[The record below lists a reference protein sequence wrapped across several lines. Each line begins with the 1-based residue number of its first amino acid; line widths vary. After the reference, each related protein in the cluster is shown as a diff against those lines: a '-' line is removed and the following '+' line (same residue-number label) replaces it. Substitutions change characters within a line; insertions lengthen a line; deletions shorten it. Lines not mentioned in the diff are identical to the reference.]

1 MRNLITVS
9 VLLACLW
16 LPVSSVGQ
24 TLSNKEKRRIN
35 AKLLEAIEQY
45 ESNATI
51 YDENTKYAFLELCDS
66 GALIYCDLMD
76 QAAGKK
82 IPVAEYADI
91 LRGRENVSMEMKN
104 VRRDPPF
111 WKDGAWYVNVN
122 FSKSVVYNDKNAVLY
137 SSEEYY
143 KADYDITVEFVYDP
157 EEDCCRIA
165 SVDGK
170 ISSETP
176 PLPEHYVVI
185 NRTSSLDDR
194 LWCGK
199 KHPDF
204 NSFDQAFAPA
214 GSIRSWHDDVRI
226 KADTI
231 ARTKNY
237 DFVQFHYRKTSWR
250 AKLRAGFTIG
260 SAFKLTSPVNFTTNT
275 SSAFEAGVD
284 VGYALPLGKSVSL
297 SIYTGLAL
305 STSKIELGLKD
316 MTYSY
321 ATNDRQGASYSR
333 CYDLESVTEGV
344 SYTDIVIP
352 LFLSLDHKLSK
363 NLGLSWNVGAKIYM
377 NGSAKVTP
385 FHIKGEVY
393 GNYGGETVRNQPEN
407 AFGLLDN
414 DYDAFLYPNTYARNS
429 TDMSLVGGL
438 ALNYNILKQ
447 YLFLCAKFS
456 YELGFT
462 DVHKSNENDYFSA
475 ADQEYPMV
483 YSARQKDNVATRS
496 FMDCVSYKRQA
507 MWLEVGLMFKF

>member
-9 VLLACLW
+9 LLLCIW
-16 LPVSSVGQ
+16 LPVSSAAQ

-35 AKLLEAIEQY
+35 TKLLEAIEQY

-51 YDENTKYAFLELCDS
+51 YDENAKYAFLELCDS
-66 GALIYCDLMD
+66 NALIYCDLLD

-82 IPVAEYADI
+82 IPAAEYAD
-91 LRGRENVSMEMKN
+91 LLHSKENVSMEIKN

-122 FSKSVVYNDKNAVLY
+122 FAKSVVYNDKNAVLY
-137 SSEEYY
+137 SSAEYY
-143 KADYDITVEFVYDP
+143 KSDYDISVEFVYDRKA
-157 EEDCCRIA
+157 DCCRIV
-165 SVDGK
+165 SVDGT
-170 ISSETP
+170 IASQNA

-185 NRTSSLDDR
+185 NRTSPLDDR

-199 KHPDF
+199 RHPEF

-231 ARTKNY
+231 ARTQSY
-237 DFVQFHYRKTSWR
+237 DFVQFRYRKTSWR
-250 AKLRAGFTIG
+250 GKLRAGFTVG
-260 SAFKLTSPVNFTTNT
+260 SAFKLTSPVNFNT
-275 SSAFEAGVD
+275 ENSSAFEVGVD

-297 SIYTGLAL
+297 SIYTGAAL
-305 STSKIELGLKD
+305 STSKIELGLNNLS
-316 MTYSY
+316 YSY
-321 ATNDRQGASYSR
+321 DTGDRHGTAYSR

-352 LFLSLDHKLSK
+352 VYLSLDHKLSK
-363 NLGLSWNVGAKIYM
+363 NLGLSWHVGAKIYM

-393 GNYGGETVRNQPEN
+393 GNYGGQTVRNQSEN
-407 AFGLLDN
+407 AFQLLDN
-414 DYDAFLYPNTYARNS
+414 DYDRFLYPNTYARNS

-438 ALNYNILKQ
+438 GLNYNILKQ
-447 YLFLCAKFS
+447 YLFLCVKFS

-462 DVHKSNENDYFSA
+462 DVHKSNENDFFNA
-475 ADQEYPMV
+475 ADQVYPMV
-483 YSARQKDNVATRS
+483 YSARLKENVATRS

-507 MWLEVGLMFKF
+507 MWLEAGLMFKF